1 MCASFSYS
9 INNPNNF
16 IINQN
21 DYNVVPFGYRCPA
34 AIVCKIA
41 NIRKFSL
48 PFDWAIPLFPSK
60 IKKVLENNFDDF
72 IPDVYNDIFINKYGI
87 FISHFNSNLNSG
99 IQEYIRRIGRFNT
112 IINEPKKVY
121 FIYINEDYLF
131 DNYFRTDEF
140 NNIHF
145 IEMLEFENFIKN
157 KYVNIDYNIL
167 YFNFKEH
174 VIPTNSNIINIVLHT
189 NILYNTHDEAPVD
202 DFRIYCGKIL
212 TELFNTKLNL
222 NFRSQLF
229 NTHW

>member
-21 DYNVVPFGYRCPA
+21 DYNVVPFGYRCPT
-34 AIVCKIA
+34 AIACRFA

-60 IKKVLENNFDDF
+60 IQKVLENNFDDF
-72 IPDVYNDIFINKYGI
+72 IPDVYNNIFINKYGI
-87 FISHFNSNLNSG
+87 LIAYFNSNVNAG
-99 IQEYIRRIGRFNT
+99 IEEYIRRIGRFNT

-131 DNYFRTDEF
+131 DNNFRTDEF
-140 NNIHF
+140 NNNYF
-145 IEMLEFENFIKN
+145 NEMLELENFIKN

-189 NILYNTHDEAPVD
+189 NILYNTHDEAPID
-202 DFRIYCGKIL
+202 NFRIYCGKIL
-212 TELFNTKLNL
+212 TELFNTQLTPNL
-222 NFRSQLF
+222 DCGIDIF
-229 NTHW
+229 NN